1 MKNLKHLSILCCL
14 LFVAVATQAQSVS
27 GKLVDGKNEPLAYA
41 NVVLQT
47 ADSVYITGTITHADG
62 TFKLAKTDHA
72 RLIHISFIGYTPF
85 IKRLDSDDMGVIQL
99 LPDTH
104 LLGEVVVKG
113 NLPKTQLKGDAMI
126 TTVDGSVLEKAGTAE
141 NLLDKIPNVT
151 AQDGEVQVFGRGTPE
166 IYINGRKVRD
176 NSELDRL
183 SSESIKSVEVVS
195 NPGARYDASVKA
207 VIRIITKKKSGEG
220 FGVDNRTVVRHRE
233 KYGWSISEQVD
244 VNYRKNGLDVS
255 AMLYGGSLR
264 NGSDQIIVTETYLD
278 KHWKQNLDLSDQIYK
293 SKNIEVTVSLN
304 YQFDENH
311 TMGVRYNLERT
322 PKEDFYIDQWAD
334 TYCNDQLYE
343 SLYSY
348 IHTGELATY
357 HRSNIYYNGKINDW
371 NIDFNADGLWND
383 TKNTQETD
391 EKITEGTS
399 GNTDR
404 SVTTIDTKR
413 NELYAA
419 KLVVSRPLAKGN
431 FSLGAEY
438 SHNSRNTTYYNA
450 EGIIENNEAQIKEGA
465 TSAFIQYDRR
475 FNQIY
480 LQTGLRYEHVAFD
493 YYDAGKHVDEQ
504 SKKYNHVFPSISLS
518 FPVKKIQMQLGYAR
532 DITRPS
538 YWNLR
543 TNTTYVN
550 RYTYETGNP
559 FLMPS
564 ISDNITWS
572 TSYKWL
578 NVYVG
583 YSHIKDAIVNQTV
596 TYSENDPTVSLL
608 TVLNSP
614 DYDKVSASV
623 NLSPQ
628 MGIWNPRLNLYVEKQ
643 WYWAET
649 PDGKEMFGTPLWMI
663 RFSNNLRLPK
673 GFLLDVTG
681 SFVSKGHSENVCMNK
696 PGVDMS
702 ASLHKSFFNE
712 SLIVQLNAN
721 NILESKQNVTIYS
734 GIRSLQQT
742 QVLHRQISLT
752 LRYKFNT
759 TQSKYKGTGAGQSQ
773 KKRM

>member
-1 MKNLKHLSILCCL
+1 
-14 LFVAVATQAQSVS
+14 
-27 GKLVDGKNEPLAYA
+27 
-41 NVVLQT
+41 
-47 ADSVYITGTITHADG
+47 
-62 TFKLAKTDHA
+62 
-72 RLIHISFIGYTPF
+72 
-85 IKRLDSDDMGVIQL
+85 
-99 LPDTH
+99 
-104 LLGEVVVKG
+104 
-113 NLPKTQLKGDAMI
+113 
-126 TTVDGSVLEKAGTAE
+126 
-141 NLLDKIPNVT
+141 
-151 AQDGEVQVFGRGTPE
+151 
-166 IYINGRKVRD
+166 
-176 NSELDRL
+176 
-183 SSESIKSVEVVS
+183 
-195 NPGARYDASVKA
+195 
-207 VIRIITKKKSGEG
+207 
-220 FGVDNRTVVRHRE
+220 
-233 KYGWSISEQVD
+233 
-244 VNYRKNGLDVS
+244 
-255 AMLYGGSLR
+255 
-264 NGSDQIIVTETYLD
+264 
-278 KHWKQNLDLSDQIYK
+278 
-293 SKNIEVTVSLN
+293 
-304 YQFDENH
+304 
-311 TMGVRYNLERT
+311 
-322 PKEDFYIDQWAD
+322 
-334 TYCNDQLYE
+334 YE

-399 GNTDR
+399 GNPDR

-475 FNQIY
+475 FNQIH

-550 RYTYETGNP
+550 KYTYETGNP

-696 PGVDMS
+696 PRVDMS